1 MALVT
6 LISIVLQ
13 VLENKPSTTFWAALA
28 RSLEKQTRDGAK
40 SKVYL
45 QSQECFL
52 TPFGDS
58 TFLQQTLSS
67 GYPKL
72 LRLFHEFFSKIAVH
86 TDTVYTQARQRSV
99 YAFRCTLRLP

>member
-1 MALVT
+1 M
-6 LISIVLQ
+6 VLQ

-28 RSLEKQTRDGAK
+28 RALEKQTRDGAK

-45 QSQECFL
+45 QSPEYHL
-52 TPFGDS
+52 TTFFFEDS

-67 GYPKL
+67 GYPKF

-99 YAFRCTLRLP
+99 CAFRFTLQLT